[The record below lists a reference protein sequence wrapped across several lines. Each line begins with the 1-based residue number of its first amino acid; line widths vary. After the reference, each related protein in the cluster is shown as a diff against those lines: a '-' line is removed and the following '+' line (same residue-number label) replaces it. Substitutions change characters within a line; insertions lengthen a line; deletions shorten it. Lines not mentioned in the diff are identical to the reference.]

1 MIMGGGGFE
10 LGCECCHHLSPHFDF
25 NCRMSCLR
33 MCYILFFEVLIFFN
47 KECIIKIIFKI
58 KMILKYKRARIVMEL
73 FLPFTFVI
81 VGLKVDVFSMANYGW
96 SNLEPLN
103 AMVITGY
110 FSKLV
115 ATLVVALLFG
125 VTLIKESLTLG
136 DLTMNLRGLFEA
148 MILLRWLEESASS
161 LCSHTLRWL
170 DFGDPY
176 LHVGCAINNID
187 DRQVFSFDMLDHL
200 RSNKTI
206 HDKQQKNHPTYPSR
220 YRDWYS
226 SGHS

>member
-1 MIMGGGGFE
+1 
-10 LGCECCHHLSPHFDF
+10 
-25 NCRMSCLR
+25 
-33 MCYILFFEVLIFFN
+33 
-47 KECIIKIIFKI
+47 
-58 KMILKYKRARIVMEL
+58 MILKYKRARIVMEL

-148 MILLRWLEESASS
+148 MILLRWLEE
-161 LCSHTLRWL
+161 